1 MNSNTPLITM
11 VIKSKDYQKI
21 DLLTSSQKSLIE
33 TLSMLCSFLSV
44 DDFCS
49 FIFSSK
55 FSDLIAAYSG
65 LVFEIGLYTNHEI
78 VLQLVGQGKK
88 VTIIDNIGYG
98 CFADNS
104 IDCSTDDELAVCI
117 NQWLSLVLN

>member
-21 DLLTSSQKSLIE
+21 ELLTSSQKSLIE

-55 FSDLIAAYSG
+55 FSDLISTYSG

-78 VLQLVGQGKK
+78 VLQLIGQGKK

-98 CFADNS
+98 CFDGNS
-104 IDCSTDDELAVCI
+104 IDCSTYDELVVCI

>member
-55 FSDLIAAYSG
+55 FSDLISTYSG

-78 VLQLVGQGKK
+78 VLQLIGQGKK
-88 VTIIDNIGYG
+88 VTIIDNIGCG

-104 IDCSTDDELAVCI
+104 IDCSTYDELVVCI
-117 NQWLSLVLN
+117 NQWLSIVLN

>member
-1 MNSNTPLITM
+1 M

-21 DLLTSSQKSLIE
+21 ELLTSSQRSLIE

-55 FSDLIAAYSG
+55 FSDLISTYSG

-78 VLQLVGQGKK
+78 VLQLIGQGKK

-98 CFADNS
+98 CFDDNS
-104 IDCSTDDELAVCI
+104 IDCSTYDELVVCI

>member
-1 MNSNTPLITM
+1 M

-21 DLLTSSQKSLIE
+21 DLLTSSQKSLIQ

-44 DDFCS
+44 NDFCS

-55 FSDLIAAYSG
+55 FSDLISTYSG

-78 VLQLVGQGKK
+78 VLQLIGQGKK
-88 VTIIDNIGYG
+88 VTIIDNIGHG
-98 CFADNS
+98 CFTDNS
-104 IDCSTDDELAVCI
+104 IDCSTYDELVVCI
-117 NQWLSLVLN
+117 SQWLSFVLN